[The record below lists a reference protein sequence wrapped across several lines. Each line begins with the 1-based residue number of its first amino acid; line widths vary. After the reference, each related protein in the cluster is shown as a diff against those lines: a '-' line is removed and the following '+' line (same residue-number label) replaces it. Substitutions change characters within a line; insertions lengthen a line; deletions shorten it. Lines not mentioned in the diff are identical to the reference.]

1 MRLKLRRVDGFRRKE
16 VEKLARRSLDPPSTV
31 VSDGLACFRGVTDAG
46 CTHQPI
52 RTDSGRTA
60 VRPPAF
66 KWVNTALG
74 SNIETAIYRAIRQQH
89 IPRYLAEFAY
99 RFDRR
104 YDLAAM
110 TPRLGWAAVR
120 TPPMPYP
127 SSNWLR
133 LMRNEEILWFVEF
146 STVAATVS
154 IAPTIHT
161 STSTSAY
168 RR

>member
-1 MRLKLRRVDGFRRKE
+1 MHASADPHRL
-16 VEKLARRSLDPPSTV
+16 
-31 VSDGLACFRGVTDAG
+31 
-46 CTHQPI
+46 
-52 RTDSGRTA
+52 
-60 VRPPAF
+60 RPHGGAATRF

-74 SNIETAIYRAIRQQH
+74 NIETAIYRATRQQH

-133 LMRNEEILWFVEF
+133 LMRNEERRYHGLSTRTTGLPPRILTPILGAWQRQRKIWQ
-146 STVAATVS
+146 S
-154 IAPTIHT
+154 IKTI
-161 STSTSAY
+161 
-168 RR
+168 